1 MRTQSSGARKGLGF
15 ATAALA
21 AALLLTACGS
31 DNDDHQPAP
40 GPAPAP
46 TPTPT
51 PPPVAAVDAFFA
63 FVSAQVAALLDTAE
77 PVAIDAVAV
86 TTPENTEP
94 EALQ

>member
-1 MRTQSSGARKGLGF
+1 MRTQPSGATRRFGL

-31 DNDDHQPAP
+31 DSDDREQPAP
-40 GPAPAP
+40 GPPPAPAPAP

-51 PPPVAAVDAFFA
+51 VDSFFA
-63 FVSAQVAALLDTAE
+63 FVSQQVASLLDMSE
-77 PVAIDAVAV
+77 PIAIDSVPV

-94 EALQ
+94 EPLK

>member
-1 MRTQSSGARKGLGF
+1 MRKQSSGATRGLSL

-31 DNDDHQPAP
+31 DSDDHVQPAP
-40 GPAPAP
+40 GPPPAP

-51 PPPVAAVDAFFA
+51 PTPTVDSFFA
-63 FVSAQVAALLDTAE
+63 FVSQQVMSMLDMAE
-77 PVAIDAVAV
+77 PIAIDSVPV

-94 EALQ
+94 EPLK

>member
-1 MRTQSSGARKGLGF
+1 MRTQPSGARKRLGF

-31 DNDDHQPAP
+31 DNDDHEPAP

-46 TPTPT
+46 TPA

-63 FVSAQVAALLDTAE
+63 FVSAQVASLLDTAE
-77 PVAIDAVAV
+77 PIAIDTVAV

-94 EALQ
+94 EPVQ